1 MHPKF
6 HRRIAGTVNKRRKR
20 MNVIYN
26 KIIPFKGFKCVNL
39 FGILFVRVGCKM
51 SEIDYNHEAIHT
63 AQMKELLYIG
73 FYILYLTEWVWY
85 LVRLRNANAAYHAI
99 SFEREAYKHENDME
113 YLETR
118 KMFNQYK
125 TA

>member
-1 MHPKF
+1 
-6 HRRIAGTVNKRRKR
+6 

-51 SEIDYNHEAIHT
+51 SEIDYNHEAIHK

>member
-1 MHPKF
+1 MK
-6 HRRIAGTVNKRRKR
+6 
-20 MNVIYN
+20 VIYN
-26 KIIPFKGFKCVNL
+26 RFIPFKGYKCVNL
-39 FGILFVRVGCKM
+39 FGVLFVHEGCVM
-51 SEIDYNHEAIHT
+51 SETDYNHEAIHT

>member
-1 MHPKF
+1 MK
-6 HRRIAGTVNKRRKR
+6 IV
-20 MNVIYN
+20 YN
-26 KIIPFKGFKCVNL
+26 ELIPFKGFKCINL
-39 FGILFVRVGCKM
+39 LGLLFVRKGCIM
-51 SEIDYNHEAIHT
+51 SETDFNHEAIHT
-63 AQMKELLYIG
+63 EQMKELLYIG
-73 FYILYLTEWVWY
+73 FYILYLTECVLH